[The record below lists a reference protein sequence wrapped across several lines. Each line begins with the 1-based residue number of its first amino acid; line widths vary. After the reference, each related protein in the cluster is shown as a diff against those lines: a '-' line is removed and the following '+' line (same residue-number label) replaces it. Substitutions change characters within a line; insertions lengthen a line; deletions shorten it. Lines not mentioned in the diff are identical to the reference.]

1 MIPFLSSA
9 DVLLAA
15 GVVSGLSGLASA
27 IYLLARRQRPAQAQV
42 HAAPA
47 AAPAQASAESK
58 VPAAA

>member
-27 IYLLARRQRPAQAQV
+27 IYLLARRQRPAQAPV

-47 AAPAQASAESK
+47 AVPAQASAESK
-58 VPAAA
+58 VATAA